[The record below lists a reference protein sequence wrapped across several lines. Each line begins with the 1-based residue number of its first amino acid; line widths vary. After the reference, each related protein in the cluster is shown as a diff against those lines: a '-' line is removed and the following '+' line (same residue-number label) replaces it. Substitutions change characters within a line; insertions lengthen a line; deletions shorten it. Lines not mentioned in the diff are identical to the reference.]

1 MSRRDGRDLDTSSDR
16 HRERRSDSSRDHR
29 SSSSKDSKS
38 RDSKDHKD
46 RESKDYKKS
55 DRKERDRDD
64 SPKKSEDGEGGGGGD
79 IELDIEA
86 TNRIRISLGLKPLNV
101 ESKKK
106 EKEESEAKKVKDIE
120 DASKERDQLKLRAK
134 IEKSKEDRAYR
145 TRVTGKSIAEEYE
158 EEDAA
163 AWVQK
168 SRVIE
173 EQNKK
178 KERELALKKLNDL
191 DNDEGKSYTSKDLA
205 GIKVAND
212 MSKLEEPVILTLK
225 DTSILKD
232 ARQLNEDDD
241 ELENIH
247 LTEHEKLN
255 KNKELKKKKPVYN
268 VYDTENKS
276 LLSQYDDPREK
287 EKFVIGSK
295 GNIQS
300 ENTIDE
306 ADSIRKKL
314 LGDYSVHNLD
324 SEKKFANAYMTAEEM
339 AAKFKKKTTI
349 KKKKNMRVKKESELI
364 SDDTQNDAMAI
375 DSISEVNHGSRNA
388 EAKVKIDQHQKEAA
402 EKERRDKNYARA
414 LDKANETSENVFN
427 GMRVKIEDEDKDFV
441 SSLPKTKTKMQDADA
456 VAKIV
461 LERNKKQEQED
472 LYGNGNADPALITNA
487 TTEFVNRVQPIE
499 EILGKPEKKKEKR

>member
-1 MSRRDGRDLDTSSDR
+1 MSRKDGRDLDTSSDR

-255 KNKELKKKKPVYN
+255 KNKELKKRKN
-268 VYDTENKS
+268 
-276 LLSQYDDPREK
+276 Q
-287 EKFVIGSK
+287 FIMFM
-295 GNIQS
+295 IQ
-300 ENTIDE
+300 
-306 ADSIRKKL
+306 
-314 LGDYSVHNLD
+314 
-324 SEKKFANAYMTAEEM
+324 
-339 AAKFKKKTTI
+339 KTSPYYLNMMI
-349 KKKKNMRVKKESELI
+349 QEKKKNLLL
-364 SDDTQNDAMAI
+364 D
-375 DSISEVNHGSRNA
+375 
-388 EAKVKIDQHQKEAA
+388 QKEI
-402 EKERRDKNYARA
+402 
-414 LDKANETSENVFN
+414 FN
-427 GMRVKIEDEDKDFV
+427 RKI
-441 SSLPKTKTKMQDADA
+441 P
-456 VAKIV
+456 
-461 LERNKKQEQED
+461 
-472 LYGNGNADPALITNA
+472 
-487 TTEFVNRVQPIE
+487 
-499 EILGKPEKKKEKR
+499 